1 MQSLSSRVDLTAYF
15 AQLADA
21 KHRCLFLDY
30 DGTLAPFHPDP
41 ARAVP
46 YAGVVEIIKRILK
59 MGKARVVIVT
69 GRRVADL
76 EPLLELH
83 HELEIWGSHG
93 WERRT
98 VDGQYWI
105 EKLSSSAFSALESA
119 WVRAWAAIPAGVRM
133 ERKAASIALHWR
145 GLPARDTQQ
154 VHEAI
159 AQAWTHLS
167 PDLVQLPFD
176 HGLEL
181 RLRECT
187 KARAVNSVL
196 GEMPVDTVTAYLGDD
211 LTDEDGFKAIQS
223 RGLAVLIRPQL
234 RETAADLWLT
244 PPDELLE
251 FLNRWAH

>member
-1 MQSLSSRVDLTAYF
+1 MQLLSSRVDLMAYF
-15 AQLADA
+15 AQLANA

-30 DGTLAPFHPDP
+30 DGTLAPFHSDP
-41 ARAVP
+41 AQAVP
-46 YAGVVEIIKRILK
+46 YAGVVDVLKRMLRK
-59 MGKARVVIVT
+59 GKTRVVIVT

-76 EPLLELH
+76 EPLFELH

-98 VDGQYWI
+98 ADGQYWI
-105 EKLSSSAFSALESA
+105 EKLNGSAYSALESA
-119 WVRAWAAIPAGVRM
+119 WMRAWAAIPAGVRM

-145 GLPARDTQQ
+145 GLSARDTEQ
-154 VHEAI
+154 VHQTI
-159 AQAWTHLS
+159 AQAWTQLS
-167 PDLVQLPFD
+167 PELVQLPFD
-176 HGLEL
+176 QGLEL

-196 GEMPVDTVTAYLGDD
+196 AEMPTDTVTAYLGDD
-211 LTDEDGFKAIQS
+211 LTDEDGFNAIQF

-234 RETAADLWLT
+234 RKTAADLWLV

-251 FLNRWAH
+251 FLNQWAE

>member
-1 MQSLSSRVDLTAYF
+1 MQLLSSRVNLTTYF
-15 AQLADA
+15 AQLGAA

-30 DGTLAPFHPDP
+30 DGTLAPFHSDP
-41 ARAVP
+41 AQAMP
-46 YAGVVEIIKRILK
+46 YAGTVDIIKKILK
-59 MGKARVVIVT
+59 TGTTRVVIVT

-98 VDGQYWI
+98 ADGRYWI
-105 EKLSSSAFSALESA
+105 ETLNSSAFSALESA
-119 WVRAWAAIPAGVRM
+119 WVRAWATIPAGVRM

-145 GLPARDTQQ
+145 GLSARDTEG
-154 VHEAI
+154 VRETI

-167 PDLVQLPFD
+167 PELVQLPFD

-196 GEMPVDTVTAYLGDD
+196 AEMPWDTVTAYLGDD
-211 LTDEDGFKAIQS
+211 LTDEDGFQAIQS

-234 RETAADLWLT
+234 RETVADVWLT
-244 PPDELLE
+244 PPQELLE
-251 FLNRWAH
+251 FLQRWAQ